1 MTKAINK
8 LAILGLIWGLTSPLF
23 AQEDVLKKYAEER
36 SERTF
41 CFYPS
46 TLRMINLSKNPEF
59 NEMVKP
65 IEKMMI
71 FMLDSTAQASKDY
84 RKLPAQFQKNGFE
97 EYVTMIGGGNN
108 LFIYGSESDGELLGV
123 MAMQESLVAFYLRG
137 NVNWQKIPKL
147 MTTMKEN
154 ELLQIFDVKR

>member
-1 MTKAINK
+1 MIKATSK
-8 LAILGLIWGLTSPLF
+8 LAIIGLIWGLSSPLF
-23 AQEDVLKKYAEER
+23 AQEDVLKAYAKER

-46 TLRMINLSKNPEF
+46 TLRMINLSGNPEF
-59 NEMVKP
+59 NELVKP
-65 IEKMMI
+65 IEKMLI
-71 FMLDSTAQASKDY
+71 FMLDSTALASKDY

-97 EYVTMIGGGNN
+97 EFVTMYGGGSN
-108 LFIYGSESDGELLGV
+108 LFIYGNESDGEMLGV
-123 MAMQESLVAFYLRG
+123 MGMQESVVAFYLRG

-154 ELLQIFDVKR
+154 EILQIFDVKR